1 MANPN
6 PKPHKRQPS
15 TTHQTA
21 QLRVY
26 LPNGLMEH
34 IAKLPKGHRAK
45 TLGRWLM
52 LGMETERQ
60 FERVMSGE

>member
-6 PKPHKRQPS
+6 PKPRRASDTHKS
-15 TTHQTA
+15 V

-26 LPNGLMEH
+26 LPNDLLEE
-34 IAKLPKGHRAK
+34 ITKLPKSQRAK

>member
-15 TTHQTA
+15 TTHQTT

-26 LPNGLMEH
+26 LPNDLAEE

-60 FERVMSGE
+60 FERVMSGD